1 MPGFVGRMCAGGR
14 QLLCAST
21 SGTAAMNG
29 PKSHLKGT
37 LCPAS
42 DTRPCCGQLRNS
54 SSGGSGGG
62 NKRAAW
68 AQLWAGG
75 REGRPTVQGSVGQ
88 CPVTAAATAGQ
99 QRSAHAHG
107 PPGLPDTQA
116 VPSGGQSQG
125 HPSLRSHQTVSVTGV
140 QAILLRFYLPP
151 LECFPNLLR
160 TTDRTPAMELSA

>member
-37 LCPAS
+37 LCPTS
-42 DTRPCCGQLRNS
+42 NTRPCCGQLRNS
-54 SSGGSGGG
+54 SSGGSGSGH
-62 NKRAAW
+62 KRAAW

-88 CPVTAAATAGQ
+88 CPVTAATASQ

-107 PPGLPDTQA
+107 QPGLPDAQA
-116 VPSGGQSQG
+116 
-125 HPSLRSHQTVSVTGV
+125 
-140 QAILLRFYLPP
+140 A
-151 LECFPNLLR
+151 
-160 TTDRTPAMELSA
+160 LSARSESATSISKVPPDCVCNGCTGNFAPVLPASIRMLSKSAEDHR